1 MSTVKADFPLYGLE
15 APAALMLAGISKRP
29 RQFETPLQ
37 FLEHGQFVLEGK
49 GSTVTVSP
57 PEIAVQ

>member
-1 MSTVKADFPLYGLE
+1 
-15 APAALMLAGISKRP
+15 MLAGISKRP